1 MPQLDIITY
10 FSQSF
15 WFTLLF
21 WIGLFY
27 FLYDLFP
34 FYVNLFK
41 VREYFKVNLHEK
53 VIGFNKYFEKQII
66 IFNLLGQKYNLKGF
80 RVKDDLVIQNNYLIK
95 YNLNIYKIFNIYYI
109 LNKNLKND

>member
-21 WIGLFY
+21 WISFFY
-27 FLYDLFP
+27 FLYELFP

-41 VREYFKVNLHEK
+41 VRDYFKLKLKNK
-53 VIGFNKYFEKQII
+53 VIEFNQYFNKQIN
-66 IFNLLGQKYNLKGF
+66 IFNLLGQKYNLKAY
-80 RVKDDLVIQNNYLIK
+80 RINDDLIMQNNSLIK
-95 YNLNIYKIFNIYYI
+95 YNLTIYKIFNVYYI
-109 LNKNLKND
+109 LHKNLKKD